1 MRKSVFMLL
10 FAIVSL
16 LAASSCREKTTGEK
30 IKDGVEEVGDDI
42 KDGAEK
48 VGDDIKEGVDEVGD
62 EIDDATDD
70 NN

>member
-1 MRKSVFMLL
+1 MRKSLFMLL
-10 FAIVSL
+10 FTLMAL

-30 IKDGVEEVGDDI
+30 IKDDIEEVGDDIKDGVEEVGDDI
-42 KDGAEK
+42 K
-48 VGDDIKEGVDEVGD
+48 EGVEEVGD